1 MQFYSPFGWVGRNR
15 EGLVDQDRCWQLQPV
30 ASVVA
35 VEAAVGECF
44 AVHLAVRLAAVVRSR
59 ILCWKNAVAAAAGS
73 SVVVVVAKAVE
84 GSGVNIKTLFAVTDV
99 DIINGDY
106 KKSLNIFAPD
116 VDIILNDGN
125 ILMLGT

>member
-44 AVHLAVRLAAVVRSR
+44 AVHPVRLAAVVRSR

>member
-44 AVHLAVRLAAVVRSR
+44 AVHPVRLAAVVRSR
-59 ILCWKNAVAAAAGS
+59 ILCWKNAVAAAADS

-99 DIINGDY
+99 DIMNGDY
-106 KKSLNIFAPD
+106 KKPLNIFAPD

>member
-44 AVHLAVRLAAVVRSR
+44 AVHPVRLAAVVRSR
-59 ILCWKNAVAAAAGS
+59 ILCWKYAVAAAGS

-99 DIINGDY
+99 DIMNGDY
-106 KKSLNIFAPD
+106 KKPVNIFAPH

>member
-44 AVHLAVRLAAVVRSR
+44 AVHPVRLAAVVRSR

-99 DIINGDY
+99 DIMNGDY
-106 KKSLNIFAPD
+106 KKPVNIFAPD

>member
-44 AVHLAVRLAAVVRSR
+44 AVHPVRLAAVVRSR

-99 DIINGDY
+99 DIMNGDY
-106 KKSLNIFAPD
+106 KKPLNIFAPD